1 MIKGFETNWIGFHK
15 VYDYELSNFT
25 LKQYLLET
33 GSGNPKLLNYLDYLS
48 DEKLGIGWDVGEIK
62 KKISK
67 YLMNDISIK
76 KVKNKD

>member
-1 MIKGFETNWIGFHK
+1 LIKGFETNWIGFHK